1 MRWLHISDIHVS
13 LIDHSGDSKRY
24 RRKAF
29 LEAVKRQITT
39 DNAVDCIIFTGDLFF
54 QGKWSPDILNRA
66 KEILSEIYMACSNAG
81 GWGWKSEEPM
91 TRLFYC
97 PGNHDLI
104 REAYLTDNGTI
115 IHRKNILQNE
125 AIDCDGYLKLTSE
138 KKKLFTQIS
147 FGLFDD
153 FMREL
158 VDSHSY
164 VSDYPFEYRVFRLQD
179 SAHTEVTFVG
189 INTSLSAGKPYDII
203 EAEKEMD
210 IAFNAF
216 LRENRV
222 FNTEAALHE
231 YNKYHIAAQKKFGNI
246 VDDEN
251 RLCFISEE
259 AEHALE
265 SELKG
270 AKFKILFGHHPCE
283 FFSKDARNQFDNF
296 IDQNNIYIYL
306 CGHTHRADGAIISPI
321 SNLKDMDS
329 DGQKILQVTVGGSFL
344 DHSDYNQLSFSIGEV
359 SFKDGRI
366 SKSEVHLFTLI
377 RDPLNNKPYWIESRK
392 SILDNV
398 GESISPDSVDPP
410 KSKPESAIED
420 EIQKNTAQNESD
432 KVTPIFDG
440 KEEEE
445 KSENSPKEDIDTLR
459 KKSINYFYNQMH
471 NNGR

>member
-1 MRWLHISDIHVS
+1 MNNKEKACVLVENAHNSLFEIFREIDEIAEYNQKKVLDAFCKNKIGEEHFYTVTGYGHDDIGRDA
-13 LIDHSGDSKRY
+13 LDKTYAD
-24 RRKAF
+24 
-29 LEAVKRQITT
+29 
-39 DNAVDCIIFTGDLFF
+39 
-54 QGKWSPDILNRA
+54 
-66 KEILSEIYMACSNAG
+66 
-81 GWGWKSEEPM
+81 
-91 TRLFYC
+91 
-97 PGNHDLI
+97 
-104 REAYLTDNGTI
+104 
-115 IHRKNILQNE
+115 
-125 AIDCDGYLKLTSE
+125 
-138 KKKLFTQIS
+138 
-147 FGLFDD
+147 
-153 FMREL
+153 
-158 VDSHSY
+158 
-164 VSDYPFEYRVFRLQD
+164 
-179 SAHTEVTFVG
+179 
-189 INTSLSAGKPYDII
+189 
-203 EAEKEMD
+203 
-210 IAFNAF
+210 
-216 LRENRV
+216 V